1 MRILIIEDDLTLAE
15 FIKKGLIEEG
25 YAVDIVSN
33 GEHGLNLALNFDFD
47 LYILDVMLPG
57 KDGLEICK
65 SIRLKKKSAPILF
78 LSARDE
84 TPDIVKGLDA
94 GANDYL
100 TKPFAFPELSAR
112 IRALL
117 RLTTSPDKS
126 GILKLGDLT
135 LNLFTHKA
143 ERDGKNIELT
153 LKEFSLL
160 EYFMRNPDRILT
172 RAMIIEHVWNFNFD
186 NFTNVIDVYINYLRK
201 KIDSEF
207 DFKMLLTIRGSGY
220 MMRGKE

>member
-1 MRILIIEDDLTLAE
+1 MRILIVEDDLTLAE
-15 FIKKGLIEEG
+15 FIKKGLTEEG
-25 YAVDIVSN
+25 YAVDIISN
-33 GEHGLNLALNFDFD
+33 GEQGLNIALNFEFD
-47 LYILDVMLPG
+47 LIILDVMLPE

-65 SIRLKKKSAPILF
+65 SIRYKNKKTPVLF

-84 TPDIVKGLDA
+84 TEDIVKGLDI

-100 TKPFAFPELSAR
+100 TKPFAFPELAAR
-112 IRALL
+112 ARALL
-117 RLTTSPDKS
+117 RISNVSDNN
-126 GILKLGDLT
+126 GILKVADLT

-143 ERDGKNIELT
+143 ERNGKEIDLT

-172 RAMIIEHVWNFNFD
+172 RTMIIEHVWNFNFD

-201 KIDSEF
+201 KIDNDS
-207 DFKMLLTIRGSGY
+207 DFKMLLTVRGSGY
-220 MMRGKE
+220 MLRSK

>member
-1 MRILIIEDDLTLAE
+1 MRILIVEDDLTLAE
-15 FIKKGLIEEG
+15 FIKKGLSEEG
-25 YAVDIVSN
+25 YAVDIISN
-33 GEHGLNLALNFDFD
+33 GEYGLNLALNYEFD
-47 LYILDVMLPG
+47 LIILDVMLPG
-57 KDGLEICK
+57 KDGLEICR
-65 SIRLKKKSAPILF
+65 SIRKKNKSVPVLF

-84 TPDIVKGLDA
+84 TCDIVKGLDS

-117 RLTTSPDKS
+117 RVSATPDNT
-126 GILKLGDLT
+126 GILKTGDLT
-135 LNLFTHKA
+135 LNLFLRKA
-143 ERDGKNIELT
+143 ERSGKKINLT

-172 RAMIIEHVWNFNFD
+172 RTMIIEHVWNFNFD

-201 KIDSEF
+201 KIDSGFE
-207 DFKMLLTIRGSGY
+207 FKMLMTIRGSGY
-220 MMRGKE
+220 MLNSKI